1 MGKMIHEALSRSII
15 GIAMEVLNEL
25 KPGLDEKLYER
36 AMAIELRRCG
46 HAVALQSSF
55 PVFYRGEMIGNLI
68 PDMIVDD
75 LVIVDG
81 KVVSAFTDSHAAQ
94 MIGYLNITGL
104 KLALLLN
111 FKNASLTWKRV
122 VNERVHEN
130 VIPPDLHSPIREIRV
145 IRGQKMPSIDK
156 LFEVLVNEGASDL
169 HIGEGQPPKIRK
181 HGDVMAICEKP
192 LRRDELV
199 NMLSE
204 VCGPKG
210 WTLFEERGDFDFA
223 YEMDEKSRF
232 RCNFL
237 KQTNGYGAVFRLI
250 PTRIASLAEL
260 GIPAVV
266 RQFGDLRGGLVL
278 ITGPTGSGKSTT
290 LAALIDYINT
300 NYARHIITIE
310 EPIEFVHHNKRSI
323 MTQREVP
330 EHSSTFPAGLKA
342 AMRED
347 CDIVLVGEMRDLETV
362 SLALTAAETGLLVF
376 GTLHTNNAR
385 KTIDRMIDVF
395 PADKQPQA
403 RTMLANSLRGVLAQ
417 LLLKRADGTGRNA
430 VNEILISSSA
440 VSSIIREGATQKLQ
454 DVIVSGK
461 GQGMQFMD
469 DAIWTLL
476 QQGIVSPHEAFMKA
490 IDKNLFKKFLPAD
503 EAGLANSAGSSP
515 DDEQRPLGD
524 FVKGQ
529 ARKA

>member
-1 MGKMIHEALSRSII
+1 
-15 GIAMEVLNEL
+15 
-25 KPGLDEKLYER
+25 
-36 AMAIELRRCG
+36 
-46 HAVALQSSF
+46 
-55 PVFYRGEMIGNLI
+55 
-68 PDMIVDD
+68 
-75 LVIVDG
+75 
-81 KVVSAFTDSHAAQ
+81 
-94 MIGYLNITGL
+94 
-104 KLALLLN
+104 
-111 FKNASLTWKRV
+111 
-122 VNERVHEN
+122 
-130 VIPPDLHSPIREIRV
+130 
-145 IRGQKMPSIDK
+145 MPAIDK

-181 HGDVMAICEKP
+181 HGDVMAISEKP
-192 LRRDELV
+192 VRRDELV
-199 NMLSE
+199 NMLRE

-342 AMRED
+342 ALRED

-490 IDKNLFKKFLPAD
+490 IDKNLFKKFLPAA

-524 FVKGQ
+524 FVKSR